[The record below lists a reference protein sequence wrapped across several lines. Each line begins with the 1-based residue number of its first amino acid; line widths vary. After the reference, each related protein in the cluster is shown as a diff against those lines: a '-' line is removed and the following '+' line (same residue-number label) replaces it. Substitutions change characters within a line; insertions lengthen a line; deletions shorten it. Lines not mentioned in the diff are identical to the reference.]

1 MEINKIFKSDM
12 PLNVWL
18 LALAQAF
25 VGSVGSMVVFIGG
38 LIGTEIS
45 SNKKLA
51 TLPIACI
58 IIGTAL
64 STIPVSLFMK
74 RIGRK
79 KAFVIILIFSIV
91 LSLMVSYAVFIG
103 NFYLFCSLVL
113 FFGITNA
120 SVMQFRFTAM
130 ESVPYKS
137 IPKSTSTVLFGGLF
151 AAYLGPEFGLIGKD
165 LLTVPYS
172 GSFILLSGL
181 FLAGLFVF
189 IFFKNTK
196 VKENQNN
203 EKPRALKTII
213 KQPVFWLALS
223 SAAIG
228 YAIMSFIMTATP
240 ISMHKMDGHSII
252 LTKNVI
258 QSHIVAMFLP
268 SLFTAWIIK
277 KIGIPNML
285 LLGLLIYSLCVSFA
299 YFGQDAISYWVSLIL
314 LGIGW
319 NFLFIGG
326 TSLLPKAYNASER
339 FKVQA
344 LNDFL
349 IFGIQAIA
357 ALTAGSIIFNF
368 GWRILLLI
376 VIPFIILQTLIVLR
390 WKWKNKIS
398 H

>member
-1 MEINKIFKSDM
+1 MKSINNM
-12 PLNVWL
+12 PLNVYL

-38 LIGTEIS
+38 LIGADIS
-45 SNKKLA
+45 PNKKLA
-51 TLPIACI
+51 TLPLACI

-74 RIGRK
+74 KVGRK
-79 KAFVIILIFSIV
+79 RAFFIILIFSML
-91 LSLMVSYAVFIG
+91 LSFAVSYSVYIG

-113 FFGITNA
+113 FYGITNA
-120 SVMQFRFTAM
+120 TVMQFRFTAM
-130 ESVPYKS
+130 ESVRFEQ
-137 IPKSTSTVLFGGLF
+137 IPKSTSTVLLGGLF
-151 AAYLGPEFGLIGKD
+151 AAYLGPEFGLFGKD
-165 LLTVPYS
+165 LLNVPYA
-172 GSFILLSGL
+172 GSFLLLSGL
-181 FLAGLFVF
+181 FFCGLIVF

-196 VKENQNN
+196 PKEIKNS
-203 EKPRALKTII
+203 EKPRDLKIII
-213 KQPVFWLALS
+213 KQPVFLLALT

-240 ISMHKMDGHSII
+240 ISMHKMDGHSIA

-285 LLGLLIYSLCVSFA
+285 LLGLLIYSLCVGFA
-299 YFGQDAISYWVSLIL
+299 YFGQDATSYWIALIL
-314 LGIGW
+314 LGLGW

-326 TSLLPKAYNASER
+326 TSLLPNAYHASER

-368 GWRILLLI
+368 GWQVLLLI
-376 VIPFIILQTLIVLR
+376 VIPFIILQAFIVIR
-390 WKWKNKIS
+390 WKSKY
-398 H
+398 